1 MLVPLSRA
9 PNRTAESRAAAQ
21 ARVISA
27 HLEHDMELLGLT
39 GVEDRL
45 QDDVRGTLECMRNAG
60 GTLQR
65 TFLLA
70 FALCFYFRFRFVGLA
85 SVGVSTDHDHCSIVH
100 VWMLT
105 GDKVET
111 ARCIAI
117 STKMVGRGQYIH
129 EVAKGVVLLI
139 YQPLPCAD

>member
-1 MLVPLSRA
+1 
-9 PNRTAESRAAAQ
+9 
-21 ARVISA
+21 
-27 HLEHDMELLGLT
+27 MELLGLT

-60 GTLQR
+60 GMVQKKPFFYSLLFAFTSLLFS
-65 TFLLA
+65 FLLYWL
-70 FALCFYFRFRFVGLA
+70 FLVGTNYSPCFV
-85 SVGVSTDHDHCSIVH
+85 VH

-129 EVAKGVVLLI
+129 EVAKGAVFLTCL
-139 YQPLPCAD
+139 PLPCAD